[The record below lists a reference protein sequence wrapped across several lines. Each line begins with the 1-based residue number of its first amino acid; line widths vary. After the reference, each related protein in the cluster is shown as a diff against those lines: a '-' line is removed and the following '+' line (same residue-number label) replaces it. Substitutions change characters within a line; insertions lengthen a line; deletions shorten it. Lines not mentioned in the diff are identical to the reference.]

1 MILDREQ
8 AMTTRVYSHLF
19 SCLFDQPEP
28 VGRLGRGVHHSIF
41 RSTQWRAIDGD
52 QLTAPRIHDFAVIW
66 DEDHDERVV
75 RVAERLH
82 MAGLLWPVVFIGER
96 KGVVTLLLDYMGGP
110 ELWQD
115 ETVWLDRMRKVASHA
130 DDTDDWGVDI
140 GMYQRMVVFE
150 EGARTDPKR
159 IIAED
164 PARVIP
170 YLQAIDV
177 LWLLGDRE
185 DAYGAGAR

>member
-1 MILDREQ
+1 MP
-8 AMTTRVYSHLF
+8 TRTYSHLF
-19 SCLFDQPEP
+19 SCLYDQPEP
-28 VGRLGRGVHHSIF
+28 IGRLGRGVHYSVF

-52 QLTAPRIHDFAVIW
+52 HLTAPRVHDFAVIW
-66 DEDHDERVV
+66 DEDHDERVI

-110 ELWQD
+110 DVFVD
-115 ETVWLDRMRKVASHA
+115 ESVWLDKIRTVASHA
-130 DDTDDWGVDI
+130 DETDDWQVEI
-140 GMYQRMVVFE
+140 GMYQRLVVIE
-150 EGARTDPKR
+150 EGARTDAKR
-159 IIAED
+159 IIPED
-164 PARVIP
+164 EARVVP

-185 DAYGAGAR
+185 DAYGPGAR